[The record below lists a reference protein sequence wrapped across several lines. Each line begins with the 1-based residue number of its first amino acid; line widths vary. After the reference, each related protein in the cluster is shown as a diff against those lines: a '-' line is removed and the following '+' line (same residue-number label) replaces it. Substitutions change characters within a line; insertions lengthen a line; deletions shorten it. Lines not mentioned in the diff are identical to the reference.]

1 MDGLLYGGRYH
12 LDKDKSRAMEK
23 AKTEQILE
31 KLCHEIGGDWLLV
44 GGTLVQIYY
53 DGARSTEDIDL
64 VQISH
69 PSKSREVAQN
79 ELFRFTQDS
88 WGMGPEYVNLSVEY
102 FVRDLSGWES
112 EVRLLRSGSQGRIF
126 RPSLTLFCAL
136 KARRGSEL
144 DLQDIQS
151 AIRKEGLREL
161 DREKLKSWVPESK
174 QSAIDFILK

>member
-1 MDGLLYGGRYH
+1 
-12 LDKDKSRAMEK
+12 MEK

-31 KLCHEIGGDWLLV
+31 KLCQEIGGDWLLV
-44 GGTLVQIYY
+44 GGTLVQLYY

-79 ELFRFTQDS
+79 ELFQFTQKS
-88 WGMGPEYVNLSVEY
+88 WGMGPEYVNLSVEF
-102 FVRDLSGWES
+102 FVRDLPGWES
-112 EVRLLRSGSQGRIF
+112 EVRLLKTGSQGRIF

-144 DLQDIQS
+144 DLQDIQV
-151 AIRKEGLREL
+151 AIQKEGLREL
-161 DREKLKSWVPESK
+161 NREKLKGWVPESK
-174 QSAIDFILK
+174 LSGIESLLKDD